1 MFRVGLTGGIGSG
14 KSTVADLFAN
24 LGVSIIDTD
33 IIAHQITQ
41 PDGPAYQAIINTFG
55 DDILCIDNTI
65 DRRKLASIIFH
76 SKDKK
81 KQLEALLH
89 PLIWIIVEQQ
99 TSAIQSPYAIVVVP
113 LLFEGKHQSRFHST
127 LVVNCTEEMQISR
140 VKQRD
145 HQRNTSDIKAII
157 NNQINSEDRIKL
169 ADQIINN
176 IDNLELLKLEVKRL
190 HNYYLDKAAK
200 AI

>member
-14 KSTVADLFAN
+14 KSTVADLFSN

-41 PDGPAYQAIINTFG
+41 PDGPAYQAVLNAFG
-55 DDILCIDNTI
+55 DDIICSDNTI
-65 DRRKLASIIFH
+65 DRKKLANIIFH

-81 KQLEALLH
+81 SQLESLLH

-99 TSAIQSPYAIVVVP
+99 ISVIQSPYAIVVVP
-113 LLFEGKHQSRFHST
+113 LLFEGNHQSRFHST
-127 LVVNCTEEMQISR
+127 LAVNCTEDLQIAR

-145 HQRNTSDIKAII
+145 PHRSTSDIKAII
-157 NNQINSEDRIKL
+157 KNQISNKDRLKR
-169 ADQIINN
+169 ADQSINN
-176 IDNLELLKLEVKRL
+176 TDNLELLTSEVKKL
-190 HNYYLDKAAK
+190 HNFYLDQAARP
-200 AI
+200 I